1 MKLTRMR
8 KSNSFAQFS
17 KDVGGALLGILM
29 GTLQKL
35 VTKLQSFEETS
46 DSKPA
51 AEKSQEESDLFMEVN
66 RSPTVEASKEQVGEG
81 LIIDVV
87 FV

>member
-1 MKLTRMR
+1 MR
-8 KSNSFAQFS
+8 ISNYFAQFS
-17 KDVGGALLGILM
+17 KDIGGALLGILM
-29 GTLQKL
+29 EMLQEL

-51 AEKSQEESDLFMEVN
+51 AETQKESDLFLEVN
-66 RSPTVEASKEQVGEG
+66 QSPTVEANKEQVGKE
-81 LIIDVV
+81 LIIKVI